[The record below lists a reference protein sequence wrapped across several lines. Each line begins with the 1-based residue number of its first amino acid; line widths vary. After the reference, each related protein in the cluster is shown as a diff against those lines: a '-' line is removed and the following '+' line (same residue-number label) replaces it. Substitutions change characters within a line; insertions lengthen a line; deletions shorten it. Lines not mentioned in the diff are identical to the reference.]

1 MKILVI
7 NCGSSSIK
15 YKLFDMSSKK
25 VMAQGGVEKIGIP
38 GSFLK
43 YTKKNGEKAI
53 IEKDMPDHSDGIELI
68 FKVLTDPTEGCI
80 KSLNEVDAVGHRIL
94 HGGDKF
100 TESCIVNKT
109 VKDQIRACFP
119 LGPLHNPANLK
130 GIMAVEELLPN
141 CPQVAVFDT
150 AFHQTM
156 PKESFLY
163 AIPYEL
169 YEKDAVRRYGFHGT
183 SHRFVSKRACEFLGL
198 DVNNSKL
205 ITCHLGG
212 GGSVTAILN
221 GKSIDTSMGMTPTE
235 GLVMGTRVGDV
246 DPAVIPFL
254 MEKENLD
261 IEATK
266 KLIQKQSGVAGVSCL
281 SSDMRDIEDGIAK
294 GDKKS
299 ILTMDMF
306 NYRLL
311 KYIGAYMAVL
321 GGVDAI
327 IFTGGIGERQPETRE
342 YICEKLAYLGV
353 KYDAKLNNE
362 AMSIDAELS
371 TPDSKIKVA
380 VITTD
385 EELTIAR
392 DTYELVR
399 K

>member
-1 MKILVI
+1 MKVLVL

-15 YKLFDMSSKK
+15 YKLFDMENQS
-25 VMAQGGVEKIGIP
+25 VMASGGVEKLGLKD
-38 GSFLK
+38 SFLK
-43 YTKKNGEKAI
+43 IKFNDGSKKI
-53 IEKDMPDHSDGIELI
+53 IEKFMHQHTEGVQLI
-68 FKVLTDPTEGCI
+68 LESLTNPEYGCI
-80 KSLNEVDAVGHRIL
+80 KNLNEIEAVGHRVV
-94 HGGDKF
+94 HGGETFDRSVIVTPEVLKTLDKCN
-100 TESCIVNKT
+100 EL
-109 VKDQIRACFP
+109 A
-119 LGPLHNPANLK
+119 PLHNPANLMGVEAIENILP
-130 GIMAVEELLPN
+130 GI
-141 CPQVAVFDT
+141 PQVLTFDT
-150 AFHQTM
+150 SFHQTM
-156 PKESFLY
+156 PDY
-163 AIPYEL
+163 AYMYALPYQY
-169 YEKDAVRRYGFHGT
+169 YEKYGVRRYGFHGT